1 MNDVHVSPNVND
13 DRANPGNQR
22 REFPEQLFVSIVTQP
37 TERSPL
43 TPILRTAGYEVREI
57 AEADVHRLA
66 ETVLTDLVLVQA
78 NDRCSWNGIYQSLKS
93 NPRTQHISLV
103 VLTKH
108 SIAVKTIKQFSQHG
122 VTFVS
127 SANLVDLVSTIEA
140 QADLMRAKARL
151 REESADLLPC
161 PECQLWNPT
170 KLEATDDL
178 SFSLPLPEGQRIAHL
193 GSWEW
198 KPSLEI
204 EPGLSARHI
213 RASRETYEILGHP
226 PQRLSYRQILKR
238 VYPGQRRE
246 LHDRVQMAIATAIP
260 QHLEVAFYK
269 PDCNVRYCQLRI
281 QPILSATTEVVGLF
295 GIVVDVTERK
305 ILEQKI
311 QTSEMEMRSVFAA
324 MSDIVLT
331 LDATGETITM
341 IPTAPA
347 LSDGIELISETI
359 NQIIYGEQ
367 RESLLEK
374 LQQVVRE
381 KCTLEFDC
389 SLTFAEQTL
398 WFSVSLSPMGDD
410 RVIWLARDITNAK
423 RAELERDAA
432 LAQAQA
438 ANQAKSQFL
447 ANMSHEL
454 RTPLNAILGFTQL
467 LLRDR
472 DVRADDRHPLQVIY
486 HSGEHLLGLIN
497 DILDLSKVESGYI
510 YLHPKAIDMEVFL
523 DTLYQMLTLKAET
536 KGIEFHM
543 QKQANLPQWLT
554 TDEGKLRQIL
564 INLLGNA
571 IKFTERGQVILRVSY
586 SLQEDATLPADG
598 LSCTLQPGFSVSTAV
613 LAVEVEDTGPGIAA
627 DEIHLLFKP
636 FQQASA
642 GLKSHEGTGL
652 GLSIS
657 DKFVA
662 LLGGEL
668 TVESVVDR
676 GTVFRFE
683 IPVQIDPI
691 YKEKDRDRYHRVRG
705 LAPHQPELR
714 ILLVEQRREDRQWL
728 TQLLERIGFVVR
740 SVGSTMDAL
749 DQWQGF
755 SPHAIL
761 MHWQRS
767 EGESKTFIEQIR
779 GTAEGETL
787 PIIAMTAVVFDSE
800 EEAIARANY
809 DALLRK
815 PLQDDILFATLAN
828 YLSVEYTY
836 AEDSQPSRS
845 SIAIESE
852 TIDPTPLGIMP
863 LQWRQ
868 DLYQATLTLDDQR
881 VLELLEELPA
891 NTTNLQ
897 NLFHQ
902 KLHHFDF
909 EAILDLIT
917 PFLPSSWHSSLEWEE

>member
-1 MNDVHVSPNVND
+1 M
-13 DRANPGNQR
+13 
-22 REFPEQLFVSIVTQP
+22 SIVTQL

-43 TPILRTAGYEVREI
+43 NSILQGAGYEVREI

-66 ETVLTDLVLVQA
+66 ETVLPNLLLIET
-78 NDRCSWNGIYQSLKS
+78 NDRSSWAGIYQSLKS
-93 NPRTQHISLV
+93 NPRTQYLPLV

-108 SIAVKTIKQFSQHG
+108 SITVDTIKQFARHG

-127 SANLVDLVSTIEA
+127 STNLVDLVSTIEA
-140 QADLMRAKARL
+140 QADRMRTKARL
-151 REESADLLPC
+151 KEESADLLPC
-161 PECQLWNPT
+161 PECQLWHPT
-170 KLEATDDL
+170 NLKVTDDR

-198 KPSLEI
+198 KPNLEK
-204 EPGLSARHI
+204 EPGLSDRNI
-213 RASRETYEILGHP
+213 RGSRETYQILGNP
-226 PQRLSYRQILKR
+226 PERLSYRQILKQ
-238 VYPGQRRE
+238 VYPDQRRE
-246 LHDRVQMAIATAIP
+246 LHHHIQLAIATAIP

-269 PDCNVRYCQLRI
+269 PDGNLRYCQLRI
-281 QPILSATTEVVGLF
+281 QPIVSSTTKVVGLF

-324 MSDIVLT
+324 MSDIVLA
-331 LDATGETITM
+331 LDAGGETIKM

-347 LSDGIELISETI
+347 LSDDIELISETI

-374 LQQVVRE
+374 LQQVVSE
-381 KCTLEFDC
+381 QCTLEFDC
-389 SLTFAEQTL
+389 SLTFGEQTL
-398 WFSVSLSPMGDD
+398 WFAVSLSPMGGDQ
-410 RVIWLARDITNAK
+410 VIWLARDITSAK
-423 RAELERDAA
+423 QAELERDAA

-467 LLRDR
+467 LLRTP
-472 DVRADDRHPLQVIY
+472 DVRPDDRHPLEVIY

-497 DILDLSKVESGYI
+497 DILDISKVESGYI

-523 DTLYQMLTLKAET
+523 DTLYQMLALKAET

-571 IKFTERGQVILRVSY
+571 IKFTESGHVILRVSY
-586 SLQEDATLPADG
+586 SLRENAMLPDG
-598 LSCTLQPGFSVSTAV
+598 LSCHLQPGFSISTAV
-613 LAVEVEDTGPGIAA
+613 LTVEVEDTGPGIAA
-627 DEIHLLFKP
+627 DEIHLLFEP

-657 DKFVA
+657 HKFVA

-691 YKEKDRDRYHRVRG
+691 YEEEDRDRYHRVRS
-705 LAPHQPELR
+705 LAPHQPERR
-714 ILLVEQRREDRQWL
+714 ILLVEQRREDQQWL

-740 SVGSTMDAL
+740 AVGSTADAIA
-749 DQWQGF
+749 QWQEF

-767 EGESKTFIEQIR
+767 EGESKNFIEQIR
-779 GTAEGETL
+779 GTTEGEHL

-800 EEAIARANY
+800 EEEIADANY

-828 YLSVEYTY
+828 YLSVEYIY
-836 AEDSQPSRS
+836 AEDSKQSGS
-845 SIAIESE
+845 SSVLESE
-852 TIDPTPLGIMP
+852 TIDRTPLGMMP
-863 LQWRQ
+863 VQWRK

-897 NLFHQ
+897 SLFHQ

-917 PFLPSSWHSSLEWEE
+917 PFLPSSWYSSLEWEE